1 MICFL
6 IVLIC
11 IPTALE
17 YFGDDFKQ
25 INNIVLVSLIV
36 VLILVSLGI
45 LLFMNFQHKQA
56 KKQRI
61 NSTYGIYTL
70 ERQRMRR
77 NQSRGI
83 ARGGEGKNENST
95 SMIELQVM

>member
-56 KKQRI
+56 KKQRL

-77 NQSRGI
+77 NQSRG
-83 ARGGEGKNENST
+83 GEGKNENST